1 MIMEKAREW
10 YKKHNNQKPFTLEYM
25 WKDLK
30 DQPKWRRV
38 LEESSHNKRN
48 KISESGAYTSSSNQ
62 DTEEETERKEKRPEG
77 QKAAKQRQ
85 KGKGAPSPLGDK
97 PNQNMVLFHE
107 AITTKAAAL
116 LKAAEATLIGAEAK
130 KEKAT
135 AKKEKARAEKYQ
147 MYLKLMEKDTST
159 FSEAKLKRHENV
171 LDQLARELAK
181 E

>member
-1 MIMEKAREW
+1 MEKAREW

-30 DQPKWRRV
+30 INLNGLESLKRVTIIRGTRFLNQEHILHRRTKTQK
-38 LEESSHNKRN
+38 H
-48 KISESGAYTSSSNQ
+48 
-62 DTEEETERKEKRPEG
+62 KEKRPKG

-97 PNQNMVLFHE
+97 PSQNMVLFHE

-116 LKAAEATLIGAEAK
+116 LKATEATLIGAEAK
-130 KEKAT
+130 KEKAI

-171 LDQLARELAK
+171 LDQLARELA
-181 E
+181 EE